1 MIILILISQ
10 HFYNNMRQVVI
21 AFYLNPQLTI
31 FFLSTFNNWP
41 PRFYCGIFLKVLCQ
55 FQKFCLFIKKKL
67 YIHIYEYSFHDFG
80 LLYS

>member
-31 FFLSTFNNWP
+31 FFLSTYNNWP
-41 PRFYCGIFLKVLCQ
+41 PRFCCGIFLKVLCQ
-55 FQKFCLFIKKKL
+55 FQKFCSFIKKK
-67 YIHIYEYSFHDFG
+67 YEYSFQDSG
-80 LLYS
+80 LLCN